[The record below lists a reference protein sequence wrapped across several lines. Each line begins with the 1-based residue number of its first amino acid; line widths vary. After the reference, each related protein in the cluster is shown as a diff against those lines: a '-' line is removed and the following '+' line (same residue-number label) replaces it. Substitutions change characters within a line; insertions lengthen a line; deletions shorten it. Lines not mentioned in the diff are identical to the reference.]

1 MSFQTGL
8 SGLNSATRTLD
19 VIGNNIANAN
29 TIGMKSSRAE
39 FSNLIASSMGADGKQ
54 TSGVGEN
61 ITTTS
66 QNFSQGNISTT
77 GNDLD
82 IAVNGAGLFQL
93 QMPDGSS
100 AYTRDGEFKLDKSGN
115 IVTNSGAKVLGYAT
129 DIKGNPTNTTIEPL
143 KLSTGAPIAANATT
157 TIAAEINLDARAPLA
172 AGSPAV
178 AAVAAQAGP
187 PVVPAVAAV
196 AAVPP
201 TTRTTYATSINAF
214 DSQGAAIPVN
224 LYFEHIAS
232 SGTGTSA
239 VDNWN
244 VYDSTSSTTPLLTMS
259 FDSSGKLTSPLSP
272 TAISI
277 ATPSST
283 TPTISAA
290 LDLSQVTQYGT
301 PFAVTSLTQ
310 DGYVSGELVGMKI
323 GNDGII
329 TARYSN
335 GQTQAAGKF
344 SLAEFRNAQGLA
356 PTGGGT
362 WVETYASGTPLTG
375 QPGVGKFGSLASG
388 SLEDSNV
395 DLTAELVNMMTAQR
409 TYQANAQTIKTQD
422 QIMTT
427 LVNLR

>member
-8 SGLNSATRTLD
+8 AGLNTTNRSLD

-39 FSNLIASSMGADGKQ
+39 FSNLIASSMGADGMQ
-54 TSGVGEN
+54 TAGLGVN
-61 ITTTS
+61 STTTS
-66 QNFSQGNISTT
+66 QNFAQGSIIAT

-82 IAVNGAGLFQL
+82 IAINGAGFFQL
-93 QMPDGSS
+93 QQPDGSS
-100 AYTRDGEFKLDKSGN
+100 AYTRDGAFKLDKFGN
-115 IVTNSGAKVLGYAT
+115 IVTNSGAKVMGVPT
-129 DIKGNPTNTTIEPL
+129 DIKGNPTNTAIQPL
-143 KLSTGAPIAANATT
+143 KLPTGAPIAANATT
-157 TIAAEINLDARAPLA
+157 SIAAELNLDARAPLA
-172 AGSPAV
+172 AGKPAV

-187 PVVPAVAAV
+187 PAVAAVAAV

-201 TTRTTYATSINAF
+201 TTRSTYATSINAF
-214 DSQGAAIPVN
+214 DSQGAAVPVN
-224 LYFEHIAS
+224 LYFERVAS
-232 SGTGTSA
+232 TGTGAAA

-244 VYDSTSSTTPLLTMS
+244 VYDSASSTTPLLTMS
-259 FDSSGKLTSPLSP
+259 FDNSGELTAPL
-272 TAISI
+272 TTTTITI
-277 ATPSST
+277 DTPSAT
-283 TPTISAA
+283 TPSISAT
-290 LDLSQVTQYGT
+290 LDLSKVTQYGT
-301 PFAVTSLTQ
+301 PYAVTSLTQ

-323 GNDGII
+323 GDNGII

-344 SLAEFRNAQGLA
+344 TLAEFRNTQGLA

-362 WVETYASGTPLTG
+362 WVETYASGSPLTG
-375 QPGVGKFGSLASG
+375 SPGVGKFGALSSG
-388 SLEDSNV
+388 SLEESNV

-409 TYQANAQTIKTQD
+409 AYQANAQTIKTQD